1 MHAGSA
7 PGLLGTLRSLADGL
21 MDTARDRLGL
31 LAVELQEEKVRVI
44 RIFVWISVVLFLAL
58 LATIFT
64 SLAIVVVWWDTARV
78 AVVVSLAGFYL
89 VGLLV
94 AIVAFRRML
103 RQEPK
108 PFAAT
113 LNELREDQACIRTG
127 N

>member
-1 MHAGSA
+1 
-7 PGLLGTLRSLADGL
+7 